1 MKIIGHFTAN
11 EDLPEEYKNENVFFT
26 SKQGEFRSPI
36 SDKIFSFEDLRQLE
50 IQHYFIFNTID
61 IETDT
66 EVKNDVTKTKQYANF
81 KNRFKKDKKTRITI
95 YSIILVILIIINI
108 VAIVTR

>member
-26 SKQGEFRSPI
+26 SKQGEFRTPI
-36 SDKIFSFEDLRQLE
+36 SDKVFSFEDLRQLE
-50 IQHYFIFNTID
+50 IQHYFAFDTID
-61 IETDT
+61 IEAPT
-66 EVKNDVTKTKQYANF
+66 EVKKVDTKTKEYANF
-81 KNRFKKDKKTRITI
+81 KDRFRKNEKTRITT

-108 VAIVTR
+108 IAIVTR